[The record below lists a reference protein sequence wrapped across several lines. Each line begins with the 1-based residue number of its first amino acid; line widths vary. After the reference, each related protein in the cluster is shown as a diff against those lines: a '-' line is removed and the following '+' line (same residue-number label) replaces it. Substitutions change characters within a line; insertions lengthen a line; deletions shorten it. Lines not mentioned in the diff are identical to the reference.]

1 MFLLEM
7 DGLMDT
13 QKMDNPFNT
22 NFCNDLKKFII
33 EIKNALY
40 NLQGKY
46 QRYYKTLILIFLTF

>member
-40 NLQGKY
+40 NLQEKY
-46 QRYYKTLILIFLTF
+46 QSYCKTLILIFLTF

>member
-46 QRYYKTLILIFLTF
+46 QRYCKTLILIFLTF

>member
-33 EIKNALY
+33 EIKNAFTI
-40 NLQGKY
+40 
-46 QRYYKTLILIFLTF
+46 YKESIKVTARL